1 MNTKKSISVNKSASA
16 KTKKS
21 SESVMWIENSW
32 FHGIFLVVLVFV
44 FYGKTFS
51 FDWGL
56 DDNYIIESVRN
67 IENNWSGIRTIFSQP
82 LGSDYRPVS
91 TLSFWFEK
99 QFSGEL
105 SPKAGHIV
113 NVILFA
119 LIIIQIYRFLVL
131 GKFYHDSKAV
141 VVFALL
147 VCIIFIVHPT
157 HISVVAN
164 IKSRDNLLSMLLGLC
179 SAMQFL
185 RFLELKKVIHFIGV
199 LLLFGLAFLSKSDAY
214 VFALFPIIYI
224 IFYKKINT
232 KYLIYA
238 SVFTGFV
245 IIVYSILKGLLIE
258 EFVVNQ
264 SVSRVYMDSP
274 LFENSTLLNRLSL
287 SLTTLLYYVKFFV
300 VPWGHYA
307 YFGFNEIPLRG
318 LLHPINILSFF
329 IFFGLLVWGIYSFK
343 KNQKWPL
350 FGFVFFL
357 LSIAY
362 ASNLVLIVSGVL
374 MDRYNFIGSLGLTM
388 MLSGF
393 LVYFFKISNVK
404 QLISNWIII
413 SVLVVF
419 SVFTFIRIPDWKDT
433 KTLLLKDIEKV
444 DNSAHAHVMTSAI
457 YINPVIFGGLSKPE
471 MDENMKKGMYHI
483 NRALEITEKNPF
495 VHESKGIAEIYYEN
509 YPVSLHHLKKAYQ
522 LDTNKLSALNYAGVV
537 FRNQNMV
544 DSALYYFE
552 KVMNKEN
559 HFYYAA
565 NNYVSM
571 LISTNQINKADSV
584 LKVLSSRFPNDSKL
598 KKKVFGWKATGRWE
612 E

>member
-1 MNTKKSISVNKSASA
+1 MQSKKSIPTNKSGLG
-16 KTKKS
+16 KTKPRFDS
-21 SESVMWIENSW
+21 PFWSENSRIHL
-32 FHGIFLVVLVFV
+32 FFLVILVFV

-119 LIIIQIYRFLVL
+119 LIIIQIYRFLLL

-164 IKSRDNLLSMLLGLC
+164 IKSRDNLLSMLFGLC
-179 SAMQFL
+179 SAIQFL
-185 RFLELKKVIHFIGV
+185 KYINYKKMWHIAGMFI
-199 LLLFGLAFLSKSDAY
+199 LFGLAFLSKPDAY
-214 VFALFPIIYI
+214 VFAFFPLMYL
-224 IFYKKINT
+224 
-232 KYLIYA
+232 LIYRKA
-238 SVFTGFV
+238 NLNLILLGL
-245 IIVYSILKGLLIE
+245 IIVFITLSLFALIKGQLASEFLINKNVE
-258 EFVVNQ
+258 
-264 SVSRVYMDSP
+264 RVYIDSP
-274 LFENSTLLNRLSL
+274 LYENNTFLNRLSL
-287 SLTTLLYYVKFFV
+287 SLTTLLYYIKFFV

-318 LLHPINILSFF
+318 LFHPINVLSFF

-374 MDRYNFIGSLGLTM
+374 MDRYNFIGSLGLAM
-388 MLSGF
+388 IPSGLF
-393 LVYFFKISNVK
+393 VYFFKISNVK
-404 QLISNWIII
+404 QLISNWVII
-413 SVLVVF
+413 SVLAVF
-419 SVFTFIRIPDWKDT
+419 SIFTFIRIPDWNDT
-433 KTLLLKDIEKV
+433 KTLLLKDIQKV
-444 DNSAHAHVMTSAI
+444 DNSAHAHIMTSAI
-457 YINPVIFGGLSKPE
+457 YINPIIFGGLTKPE
-471 MDENMKKGMYHI
+471 MDENMKRGMYHI
-483 NRALEITEKNPF
+483 NRALEITDKNPF

-509 YPVSLHHLKKAYQ
+509 YQVSLFHLKKAYQ

-584 LKVLSSRFPNDSKL
+584 LKVLSTRFPNDSKL
-598 KKKVFGWKATGRWE
+598 KKKAFGWKATRRWE